1 MGLTNLSDV
10 LRSYGQA
17 TVFAE
22 AYGEGSVQVVWL
34 HGWARRGSDFAGAAQ
49 ELARRGV
56 ASVALDLPGF
66 GASPAPATVGG
77 ARHYADLLRP
87 ALDEI
92 ASEPLTLVGHSFGG
106 TVATVVAAR
115 EPERVRS
122 LVLTGAPVLRR
133 PSRATSP
140 LAYHAQRWLAARG
153 LLSQA
158 RLEAARQ
165 RYGSTDYRRASGVM
179 REVLVASVNESYEAE
194 LSALRAPVA
203 LLWGEDDTEVP
214 VEVATRAAVLLVAP
228 HTLRVLPGVGHLVP
242 TEAPSALA
250 EVVAGALGR

>member
-1 MGLTNLSDV
+1 M

-22 AYGEGSVQVVWL
+22 AYGEGPVQVVWL
-34 HGWARRGSDFAGAAQ
+34 HGWARRGSDFAAAAQ
-49 ELARRGV
+49 ELARGGV

-66 GASPAPATVGG
+66 GASPPPSAPGG
-77 ARHYADLLRP
+77 ARHYADLLRSSIE
-87 ALDEI
+87 EI

-106 TVATVVAAR
+106 TVATVLAAR
-115 EPERVRS
+115 EPARVRS

-140 LAYHAQRWLAARG
+140 LAYRVQRWLAARG
-153 LLSQA
+153 LLSHA

-165 RYGSTDYRRASGVM
+165 RYGSADYRRASGVM

-194 LSALRAPVA
+194 LAAVRAPVS
-203 LLWGEDDTEVP
+203 LLWGEDDVEVP
-214 VEVATRAAVLLVAP
+214 VEVATRAAALLAAP

-242 TEAPSALA
+242 TEAPAALA
-250 EVVAGALGR
+250 EVVAGALGP